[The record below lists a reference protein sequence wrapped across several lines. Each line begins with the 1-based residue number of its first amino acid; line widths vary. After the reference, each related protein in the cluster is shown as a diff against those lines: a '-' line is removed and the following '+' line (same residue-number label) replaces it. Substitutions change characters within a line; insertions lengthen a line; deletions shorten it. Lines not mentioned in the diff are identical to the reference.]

1 MPDTPLSPPGLEPGA
16 IPAEPLSR
24 RDPKGFRSA
33 RWFGPAD
40 LRSFGHRSRAMQM
53 GYAPEEWTGKPVIAV
68 INTWSDLQ
76 PCHMHFKTRVEDVKR
91 GVLMAGGFPVELPAH
106 SASESYLK
114 PTSMLYRNFL
124 AMETEELLRSHPIDG
139 AVLMGGC
146 DKSTPGLLMGAISM
160 GIPSIFLPAGPM
172 LRGNWQGRTLGSGSD
187 SWKYWDE
194 LRAGKITDQDWLGV
208 EGGIARSYGTCMT
221 MGTASTMTA
230 IAEAAGLVLP
240 GGSSIPAADSGHIR
254 LASESGRRIVEMV
267 WENLTPQ
274 QIATRPAWENA
285 IAVAMAMGCSTNAII
300 HLIAMARRAGQDIGL
315 EDFERYSRRVPV
327 IGNVRPSGNQ
337 YLMEDFFYA
346 GGIRALMQNIRE
358 HLHLDVMTVTG
369 RTLGENIEGA
379 RVFNE
384 DVIRPTANPIYGE
397 GSLAVLHGNLAP
409 DGCVIKPAAMDQR
422 FLKHSGPAVVFD
434 DYPSMKKAV
443 EDESWDITA
452 EHVMVLRNAGPQ
464 GGPGMPEWGMLPM
477 PKKLLKE
484 GHRDML
490 RMSDAR
496 MSGTSYGACVLHV
509 SPESF
514 VGGPLALLQNG
525 DIVTLD
531 VDARS
536 IRMEVSDEE
545 LARRRAA
552 WTPPQPR
559 YERGYGWMFSQ
570 HIQQASEGCD
580 FDFLRTEFG
589 APVPEPAIY

>member
-1 MPDTPLSPPGLEPGA
+1 MTASPLPRVKTVEELR
-16 IPAEPLSR
+16 SR
-24 RDPKGFRSA
+24 

-53 GYAPEEWTGKPVIAV
+53 GYSPEEWTGKPVIAIV
-68 INTWSDLQ
+68 NTWSDLN
-76 PCHMHFKTRVEDVKR
+76 PCHTHFKQRVEDVKR
-91 GVLMAGGFPVELPAH
+91 GILMAGGFPVELPAI
-106 SASESYLK
+106 SVSESFVK
-114 PTSMLYRNFL
+114 PTTMMYRNFL

-146 DKSTPGLLMGAISM
+146 DKTTPGLLLGATSM
-160 GIPSIFLPAGPM
+160 NIPAIFLPAGPM
-172 LRGNWQGRTLGSGSD
+172 LRGNWQGKQLGSGSD

-230 IAEAAGLVLP
+230 IAEAVGMVLP
-240 GGSSIPAADSGHIR
+240 GGSSMLAADAGHIR
-254 LASESGRRIVEMV
+254 LASESGRRIVDMV
-267 WENLTPQ
+267 WEDLTPQ
-274 QIATRPAWENA
+274 KIQTKRAFENA

-300 HLIAMARRAGQDIGL
+300 HLIAMARRAGQEIGL
-315 EDFERYSRRVPV
+315 EDFERYSRKVPV
-327 IGNVRPSGNQ
+327 IGNVRPSGNA

-346 GGIRALMQNIRE
+346 GGIKGLMNRITE
-358 HLHLDVMTVTG
+358 HLDLSCLTCTG

-379 RVFNE
+379 KVFND
-384 DVIRPTANPIYGE
+384 DVIRTTDNPIYGE
-397 GSLAVLHGNLAP
+397 GSLAVLKGNLAP

-422 FLKHSGPAVVFD
+422 FLKHTGPAVVFD

-443 EDESWDITA
+443 DDESYPFTPDT
-452 EHVMVLRNAGPQ
+452 VMVLRNAGPQ

-484 GHRDML
+484 GYRDMM

-509 SPESF
+509 SPESWI
-514 VGGPLALLQNG
+514 GGPLALLRTG
-525 DIVTLD
+525 DIVEMD
-531 VDARS
+531 VDART
-536 IRMEVSDEE
+536 INMQVSEEE
-545 LARRRAA
+545 LAKRRAEWKA
-552 WTPPQPR
+552 PEER
-559 YERGYGWMFSQ
+559 FGRGYGWMFTK

-580 FDFLRTEFG
+580 FDFLKTDFG
-589 APVPEPAIY
+589 RPVDEPVIY